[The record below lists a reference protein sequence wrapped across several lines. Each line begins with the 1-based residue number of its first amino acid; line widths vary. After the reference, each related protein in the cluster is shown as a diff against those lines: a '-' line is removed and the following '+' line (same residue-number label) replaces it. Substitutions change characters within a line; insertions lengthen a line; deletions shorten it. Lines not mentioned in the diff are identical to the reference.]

1 MVNRMQLEVKYK
13 PRIAV
18 DARPLSYGLT
28 GNSRYL
34 FEVLKFL
41 IRKDSHFEYYLYSNK
56 EIHPM
61 FMDFFKEHSVPIP
74 PIKKV
79 PGVLWLNFVLPYLL
93 HRDRIDLFW
102 GTLQLL
108 PYFKL
113 LIPEFVNY
121 HDLNFKSAPET
132 MTRSNFIQHKL
143 LSGKTL
149 QNANTV
155 FCLSKNTKKEIA
167 EYKPEFTKK
176 LKVVYP
182 GVSKKNI
189 KNEEIAITG
198 KFLFTIGTLEPRKNI
213 STVIEA
219 YLLLKKERPD
229 FEYKLVIASRRG
241 WGQEELT
248 QKLLSGEFEKEGVIF
263 LESPNDE
270 LLNVLYKKC
279 SLFLFPSIHEGFG
292 LPLLEAMLEQK
303 VCIAS
308 DIPVFREIL
317 ESDSDILVSARDVNE
332 WKTAILKIAD
342 RNSVKRRRVWDEKQ
356 WTWIATAS
364 QIEESFLIEWHKKLD
379 SSVLK
384 NAI

>member
-1 MVNRMQLEVKYK
+1 MQLEVKYK
-13 PRIAV
+13 PRIAI

-34 FEVLKFL
+34 FEVLKYL

-61 FMDFFKEHSVPIP
+61 FMDFIKDNSVQVPV
-74 PIKKV
+74 IKKV
-79 PGVLWLNFVLPYLL
+79 PGVLWLNFILPYLL

-113 LIPEFVNY
+113 PIPEFVNY
-121 HDLNFKSAPET
+121 HDLNFKSAPDT
-132 MTRSNFIQHKL
+132 MTRSNFLQHRL

-176 LKVVYP
+176 LKVIYP
-182 GVSKKNI
+182 GVSKKII
-189 KNEEIAITG
+189 KNEEIAIKG

-213 STVIEA
+213 ATVIES
-219 YLLLKKERPD
+219 YLLLKKERPN

-241 WGQEELT
+241 WGQESLT
-248 QKLLSGEFEKEGVIF
+248 QKLLSGELEKDGIIF

-317 ESDSDILVSARDVNE
+317 DLDSDILVSALDVNE
-332 WKTAILKIAD
+332 WKNAILTATD

-379 SSVLK
+379 SSVTK
-384 NAI
+384 NAV

>member
-1 MVNRMQLEVKYK
+1 MQLEVKYK
-13 PRIAV
+13 PRIAI

-34 FEVLKFL
+34 FEVLKYL

-61 FMDFFKEHSVPIP
+61 FMDFIKDNSVQVPI
-74 PIKKV
+74 IKKV
-79 PGVLWLNFVLPYLL
+79 PGVLWLNFILPYLL

-113 LIPEFVNY
+113 PIPEFVNY
-121 HDLNFKSAPET
+121 HDLNFKSAPDT
-132 MTRSNFIQHKL
+132 MTRSNFLQHRL

-176 LKVVYP
+176 LKVIYP
-182 GVSKKNI
+182 GVSKKII
-189 KNEEIAITG
+189 KNEEIAIKG

-213 STVIEA
+213 ATVIES
-219 YLLLKKERPD
+219 YLLLKKERPN

-241 WGQEELT
+241 WGQESLT
-248 QKLLSGEFEKEGVIF
+248 QKLLSGELEKDGIIF

-270 LLNVLYKKC
+270 LLNVLYKKS

-317 ESDSDILVSARDVNE
+317 DLDSDILVSALDVNE
-332 WKTAILKIAD
+332 WKNAILTATD

-379 SSVLK
+379 SSVTK
-384 NAI
+384 NAV

>member
-1 MVNRMQLEVKYK
+1 MQLEVKYK
-13 PRIAV
+13 PRIAI

-34 FEVLKFL
+34 FEVLKYL

-61 FMDFFKEHSVPIP
+61 FMDFIKDNSVQVPI
-74 PIKKV
+74 IKKV
-79 PGVLWLNFVLPYLL
+79 PGVLWLNFILPYLL

-113 LIPEFVNY
+113 PIPEFVNY
-121 HDLNFKSAPET
+121 HDLNFKSAPDT
-132 MTRSNFIQHKL
+132 MTRSNFLQHRL

-176 LKVVYP
+176 LKVIYP
-182 GVSKKNI
+182 GVSKKII
-189 KNEEIAITG
+189 KNEEIAIKG

-213 STVIEA
+213 ATVIEA
-219 YLLLKKERPD
+219 YLLLKKERPN

-241 WGQEELT
+241 WGQESLT
-248 QKLLSGEFEKEGVIF
+248 QKLLSGELEKDGIIF

-270 LLNVLYKKC
+270 LLNVLYKKS

-317 ESDSDILVSARDVNE
+317 DLDSDILVSALDVNE
-332 WKTAILKIAD
+332 WKNAILTATD

-379 SSVLK
+379 SSVTK
-384 NAI
+384 NAV

>member
-13 PRIAV
+13 PRIAI

-34 FEVLKFL
+34 FEVLKYL

-61 FMDFFKEHSVPIP
+61 FMDFIKDNSVQVPI
-74 PIKKV
+74 IKKV
-79 PGVLWLNFVLPYLL
+79 PGVLWLNFILPYLL

-113 LIPEFVNY
+113 PIPEFVNY
-121 HDLNFKSAPET
+121 HDLNFKSAPDT
-132 MTRSNFIQHKL
+132 MTRSNFLQHRL

-176 LKVVYP
+176 LKVIYP
-182 GVSKKNI
+182 GVSKKII
-189 KNEEIAITG
+189 KNEEIAIKG

-213 STVIEA
+213 ATVIES
-219 YLLLKKERPD
+219 YLLLKKERPN

-241 WGQEELT
+241 WGQESLT
-248 QKLLSGEFEKEGVIF
+248 QKLLSGELEKDGIIF

-270 LLNVLYKKC
+270 LLNVLYKKS

-317 ESDSDILVSARDVNE
+317 DLDSDILVSALDVNE
-332 WKTAILKIAD
+332 WKNAILTATD

-379 SSVLK
+379 SSVTK
-384 NAI
+384 NAV

>member
-1 MVNRMQLEVKYK
+1 MPLEVKYK

-34 FEVLKFL
+34 FEVLKYL

-61 FMDFFKEHSVPIP
+61 FMDFFKEHSISIP
-74 PIKKV
+74 AIKKV
-79 PGVLWLNFVLPYLL
+79 PGVIWLNFVLPYLMY
-93 HRDRIDLFW
+93 RDRIDMFW

-113 LIPEFVNY
+113 KIPEFVNY
-121 HDLNFKSAPET
+121 HDLNFKSAPGT
-132 MTRSNFIQHKL
+132 MTRTNFIQHRL

-176 LKVVYP
+176 LKVIYP
-182 GVSKKNI
+182 GVSKKVI
-189 KNEEIAITG
+189 KSEEIAIKG
-198 KFLFTIGTLEPRKNI
+198 KFIFTIGTLEPRKNI
-213 STVIEA
+213 SSVIEA
-219 YLLLKKERPD
+219 FLLLKTERPD

-241 WGQEELT
+241 WGQETLT
-248 QKLLSGEFEKEGVIF
+248 QKLLSGEFEKDGIVF
-263 LESPNDE
+263 LENPNDE

-317 ESDSDILVSARDVNE
+317 ETDSDILVNALDVNE
-332 WKTAILKIAD
+332 WKNAILKITD
-342 RNSVKRRRVWDEKQ
+342 RNSVKRKRVWDEKQ

-379 SSVLK
+379 TSVVK
-384 NAI
+384 NAV

>member
-1 MVNRMQLEVKYK
+1 MPLKKYK
-13 PRIAV
+13 KGNRGIQTRI
-18 DARPLSYGLT
+18 
-28 GNSRYL
+28 
-34 FEVLKFL
+34 
-41 IRKDSHFEYYLYSNK
+41 H
-56 EIHPM
+56 
-61 FMDFFKEHSVPIP
+61 
-74 PIKKV
+74 
-79 PGVLWLNFVLPYLL
+79 
-93 HRDRIDLFW
+93 
-102 GTLQLL
+102 
-108 PYFKL
+108 
-113 LIPEFVNY
+113 
-121 HDLNFKSAPET
+121 
-132 MTRSNFIQHKL
+132 
-143 LSGKTL
+143 
-149 QNANTV
+149 
-155 FCLSKNTKKEIA
+155 
-167 EYKPEFTKK
+167 
-176 LKVVYP
+176 
-182 GVSKKNI
+182 KNI
-189 KNEEIAITG
+189 KTEEIAITG

-248 QKLLSGEFEKEGVIF
+248 QKLLSGEFEKDGVFF

-317 ESDSDILVSARDVNE
+317 ESDSDILVSAREVNE
-332 WKTAILKIAD
+332 WKSAILKIAD

-384 NAI
+384 NAV

>member
-1 MVNRMQLEVKYK
+1 MQLEVKYK
-13 PRIAV
+13 PRIAI

-34 FEVLKFL
+34 FEVLKYL

-61 FMDFFKEHSVPIP
+61 FMDFIKDNSVQVPI
-74 PIKKV
+74 IKKV
-79 PGVLWLNFVLPYLL
+79 PGVLWLNFILPYLL

-113 LIPEFVNY
+113 PIPEFVNY
-121 HDLNFKSAPET
+121 HDLNFKSAPDT
-132 MTRSNFIQHKL
+132 MTRSNFLQHKL

-176 LKVVYP
+176 LKVIYP
-182 GVSKKNI
+182 GVSKKII
-189 KNEEIAITG
+189 KNEEIAIKG

-213 STVIEA
+213 ATVIEA
-219 YLLLKKERPD
+219 YLLLKKERPN

-241 WGQEELT
+241 WGQESLT
-248 QKLLSGEFEKEGVIF
+248 QKLLSGELEKDGIIF

-317 ESDSDILVSARDVNE
+317 DLDSDILVSALDVNE
-332 WKTAILKIAD
+332 WKNSILTATD

-364 QIEESFLIEWHKKLD
+364 QIEESFLK
-379 SSVLK
+379 
-384 NAI
+384 

>member
-1 MVNRMQLEVKYK
+1 MQLEVKYK
-13 PRIAV
+13 PRIAI

-34 FEVLKFL
+34 FEVLKYL

-61 FMDFFKEHSVPIP
+61 FMDFIKDNSVQVPI
-74 PIKKV
+74 IKKV
-79 PGVLWLNFVLPYLL
+79 PGVLWLNFILPYLL

-113 LIPEFVNY
+113 PIPEFVNY
-121 HDLNFKSAPET
+121 HDLNFKSAPDT
-132 MTRSNFIQHKL
+132 MTRSNFLQHKL

-176 LKVVYP
+176 LKVIYP
-182 GVSKKNI
+182 GVSKKII
-189 KNEEIAITG
+189 KNEEIAIKG

-213 STVIEA
+213 ATVIEA
-219 YLLLKKERPD
+219 YLLLKKERPN

-241 WGQEELT
+241 WGQESLT
-248 QKLLSGEFEKEGVIF
+248 QKLLSGELEKDGIIF

-317 ESDSDILVSARDVNE
+317 DLDSDILVSALDVNE
-332 WKTAILKIAD
+332 WKNAILTATD

-379 SSVLK
+379 SSVTK
-384 NAI
+384 NAV

>member
-1 MVNRMQLEVKYK
+1 MQLEVKYK
-13 PRIAV
+13 PRIAI

-34 FEVLKFL
+34 FEVLKYL

-61 FMDFFKEHSVPIP
+61 FMDFIKDNSVQVPI
-74 PIKKV
+74 IKKV
-79 PGVLWLNFVLPYLL
+79 PGVLWLNFILPYLL

-113 LIPEFVNY
+113 PIPEFVNY
-121 HDLNFKSAPET
+121 HDLNFKSAPDT
-132 MTRSNFIQHKL
+132 MTRSNFLQHRL

-176 LKVVYP
+176 LKVIYP
-182 GVSKKNI
+182 GVSKKII
-189 KNEEIAITG
+189 KNEEIAIKG

-213 STVIEA
+213 ATVIES
-219 YLLLKKERPD
+219 YLLLKKERPN

-241 WGQEELT
+241 WGQESLT
-248 QKLLSGEFEKEGVIF
+248 QKLLSGELEKDGIIF

-317 ESDSDILVSARDVNE
+317 DLDSDILVSALDVNE
-332 WKTAILKIAD
+332 WKNAILTATD
-342 RNSVKRRRVWDEKQ
+342 RNSVKRRRVWDVKQ

-379 SSVLK
+379 SSVTK
-384 NAI
+384 NAV